1 MTEPIYRLFD
11 RLLGARSEGYEC
23 LMAMSGLAWAV
34 TLAMPLE
41 SFLRFDVRAHAAI
54 APLWFWALMAG
65 ASGSI
70 HLVGLITKHHRIRL
84 IACWISMPFWW
95 SVFSLFVTEFPH
107 STAPAIYFVHALLG
121 SWACVLLSGNWHD
134 DHQQEHCRFD

>member
-1 MTEPIYRLFD
+1 MTEPISRLFD

-34 TLAMPLE
+34 TLAMPME
-41 SFLRFDVRAHAAI
+41 SFLRFDVRAHAAV
-54 APLWFWALMAG
+54 APLWCWALAAG
-65 ASGSI
+65 VSGTI
-70 HLVGLITKHHRIRL
+70 HLVGLMTQKHRVRL

-95 SVFSLFVTEFPH
+95 LVFAAFTAEFPH

-121 SWACVLLSGNWHD
+121 SWACVLLSGGWYGD
-134 DHQQEHCRFD
+134 RERL